1 MCCVTRLNV
10 GCEGEQCRC
19 YQISE
24 SAGNLLA
31 YEFEMLFTRQEAE
44 VLNIVDS
51 YMSCDV
57 HLLRYIFPFFGDQSL
72 ILMLCQ

>member
-19 YQISE
+19 YQIFE

-51 YMSCDV
+51 YM
-57 HLLRYIFPFFGDQSL
+57 
-72 ILMLCQ
+72 

>member
-10 GCEGEQCRC
+10 GCEGEQYRC

-51 YMSCDV
+51 YM
-57 HLLRYIFPFFGDQSL
+57 
-72 ILMLCQ
+72 